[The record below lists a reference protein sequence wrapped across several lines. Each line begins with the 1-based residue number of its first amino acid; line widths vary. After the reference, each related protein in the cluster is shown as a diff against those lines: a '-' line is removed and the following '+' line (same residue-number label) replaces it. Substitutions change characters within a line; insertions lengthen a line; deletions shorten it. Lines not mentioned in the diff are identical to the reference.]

1 MNKQLLSILSVVIS
15 ILLALAA
22 WLYFNRIDEKR
33 INPAQVLPDNMVLA
47 IELNQ
52 SHQKLLNLDDPTF
65 MHRLLQNDA
74 LKAGYQELLFIDSL
88 LQENSVIGNWFN
100 KGKAVYSL
108 HTFENG
114 TVGFLLGVQTLEEI
128 DSENAL
134 DFFQKHFPGR
144 FKMSKRKLISET
156 LYDFTDFKTNQTFT
170 VAFKNKLMFFSP
182 DGSLVEL
189 AILKLNKLN
198 YDKPQEDQLGFVKSN
213 LEGMYF
219 HINYENLRK
228 FLKYQVNPELG
239 LEMNLLAKF
248 AERSVYEVK
257 LDDED
262 MMLKGAALTHATQFQ
277 YLDLMNA
284 QAPIPNT
291 LVNDLPIGLNFAIT
305 LGFNG
310 YANWHKNV
318 NEYLL
323 SNKYYNTYKTY
334 VDSIEN
340 ALQIKFSEKLA
351 ANFGNHAALLSFDE
365 PGLWKD
371 SSYVVAIELND
382 VNAASSLFREMD
394 IAHRKRNAQ
403 DSTKQTLDSL
413 FYIKHCH
420 LGDAMK
426 FYFTDLVDGI
436 SASRYVI
443 HHNYLYLANNAAILS
458 VLESRWK
465 NEQLQSKQA
474 NFSAF
479 QERLSPQSNIE
490 MLLFNEHTPK
500 YLLNYVTRHWFSKIH
515 QNMGTLK
522 RAQFTGIQ
530 FAGSNDKVFATQIYT
545 RFNLSKAQRDEQ
557 VWAIQLDTG
566 LAIRPAVVFHSQF
579 ATNVILVQDYKHKLY
594 LIDRE
599 GKILWNKVLD
609 SKILSEI
616 KEIELYNNSEK
627 QFVFNTSHQLFIINC
642 KGNSI
647 SGWPVWI
654 PTGTNYPVSIIEPNQ
669 DRNYQFFLT
678 GIYFKVS
685 GFNAQGRL
693 ISGWNPRDVWPNL
706 KGSMSLIKF
715 KGEQL
720 LAALN
725 EKGQISY
732 FRLNG
737 TAYTEIAGDSNTTWF
752 EANIMQQDTGSFKIV
767 ARDSMGLYAYVV
779 SSSKPIKFEKLESPI
794 IKEHKMTIKPIGNY
808 SYGNLFKEA
817 DNWLIFADET
827 NKLNLYHLK

>member
-1 MNKQLLSILSVVIS
+1 
-15 ILLALAA
+15 
-22 WLYFNRIDEKR
+22 
-33 INPAQVLPDNMVLA
+33 
-47 IELNQ
+47 
-52 SHQKLLNLDDPTF
+52 
-65 MHRLLQNDA
+65 
-74 LKAGYQELLFIDSL
+74 
-88 LQENSVIGNWFN
+88 
-100 KGKAVYSL
+100 
-108 HTFENG
+108 
-114 TVGFLLGVQTLEEI
+114 
-128 DSENAL
+128 
-134 DFFQKHFPGR
+134 
-144 FKMSKRKLISET
+144 
-156 LYDFTDFKTNQTFT
+156 
-170 VAFKNKLMFFSP
+170 
-182 DGSLVEL
+182 
-189 AILKLNKLN
+189 
-198 YDKPQEDQLGFVKSN
+198 
-213 LEGMYF
+213 
-219 HINYENLRK
+219 
-228 FLKYQVNPELG
+228 
-239 LEMNLLAKF
+239 
-248 AERSVYEVK
+248 
-257 LDDED
+257 
-262 MMLKGAALTHATQFQ
+262 
-277 YLDLMNA
+277 
-284 QAPIPNT
+284 
-291 LVNDLPIGLNFAIT
+291 
-305 LGFNG
+305 
-310 YANWHKNV
+310 
-318 NEYLL
+318 
-323 SNKYYNTYKTY
+323 
-334 VDSIEN
+334 
-340 ALQIKFSEKLA
+340 
-351 ANFGNHAALLSFDE
+351 
-365 PGLWKD
+365 
-371 SSYVVAIELND
+371 
-382 VNAASSLFREMD
+382 MD

-426 FYFTDLVDGI
+426 FYFTDLVEGI

-579 ATNVILVQDYKHKLY
+579 ATNVILVQDYKNKLY

-627 QFVFNTSHQLFIINC
+627 QFIFNTSHQLFIIDC
-642 KGNSI
+642 KGNNI

-737 TAYTEIAGDSNTTWF
+737 TAYTEITGDSNTTWF

>member
-1 MNKQLLSILSVVIS
+1 MNKQLLSILSVVLS

-22 WLYFNRIDEKR
+22 WLYFTRIDEKR
-33 INPAQVLPDNMVLA
+33 INPAQVLPDNVVLA

-65 MHRLLQNDA
+65 MHRLLQNDD
-74 LKAGYQELLFIDSL
+74 LKEGYQRLLFIDSL

-100 KGKAVYSL
+100 KGKAVYSM
-108 HTFENG
+108 HAFENG
-114 TVGFLLGVQTLEEI
+114 TVGFLLGVQTLEEVE
-128 DSENAL
+128 SENAL
-134 DFFQKHFPGR
+134 VFFQKHFPGR
-144 FKMSKRKLISET
+144 FKMSKRKLMSET
-156 LYDFTDFKTNQTFT
+156 LFDFTDFKTNQTFT

-189 AILKLNKLN
+189 AILKLSKLI
-198 YDKPQEDQLGFVKSN
+198 YEKPQEDQLAFAKSN

-228 FLKYQVNPELG
+228 FLKHQVNPDLG
-239 LEMNLLAKF
+239 LEMNMLANF
-248 AERSVYEVK
+248 AERSVYEIK
-257 LDDED
+257 LDDEE
-262 MMLKGAALTHATQFQ
+262 MLLKGAALTHATQFQ

-291 LVNDLPIGLNFAIT
+291 LVDDLPNGLNFAIT

-323 SNKYYNTYKTY
+323 SNKLYNTYKTY

-382 VNAASSLFREMD
+382 VNAVNSLLKEMD
-394 IAHRKRNAQ
+394 FAYRKRNGQ
-403 DSTKQTLDSL
+403 DSTKQALDSL

-426 FYFTDLVDGI
+426 FYFTDLIEGI
-436 SASRYVI
+436 FASRYII
-443 HHNYLYLANNAAILS
+443 HHNYLYLANNANILN
-458 VLESRWK
+458 VMEGRWK

-474 NFSAF
+474 IFNAF
-479 QERLSPQSNIE
+479 KERLSPQSNLEI
-490 MLLFNEHTPK
+490 LLFNEHTPK
-500 YLLNYVTRHWFSKIH
+500 YLLNFVTRQWFSKIH
-515 QNMGTLK
+515 QNMGTIK

-545 RFNLSKAQRDEQ
+545 RFNLSKTQRDEQ

-566 LAIRPAVVFHSQF
+566 LAIKPAVVFHSQIGGN
-579 ATNVILVQDYKHKLY
+579 AILVQDYNHKLY

-599 GKILWNKVLD
+599 GKIHWTKMLD

-627 QFVFNTSHQLFIINC
+627 QFVFNTSHQLFIIDG
-642 KGNSI
+642 KGNNL

-669 DRNYQFFLT
+669 DRNYQFYLT
-678 GIYFKVS
+678 GLYFKVS

-693 ISGWNPRDVWPNL
+693 ISGWNPKDVWPNL
-706 KGSMSLIKF
+706 KASMSLIKYR
-715 KGEQL
+715 GEQL

-725 EKGQISY
+725 EKGQMSY
-732 FRLNG
+732 FKLNG
-737 TAYTEIAGDSNTTWF
+737 SSYTEIVGDTTSTWF
-752 EANIMQQDTGSFKIV
+752 EATITQQDTGSFKIV
-767 ARDSMGLYAYVV
+767 ARDSVGLYAYVV
-779 SSSKPIKFEKLESPI
+779 SSTKPIKFEKLERLEPVEPQISV
-794 IKEHKMTIKPIGNY
+794 KPNGVY